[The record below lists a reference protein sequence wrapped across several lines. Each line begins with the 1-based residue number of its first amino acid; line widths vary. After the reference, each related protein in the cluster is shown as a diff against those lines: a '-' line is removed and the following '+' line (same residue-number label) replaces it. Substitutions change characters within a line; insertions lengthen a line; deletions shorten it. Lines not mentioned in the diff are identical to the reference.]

1 MTDACR
7 EKIIL
12 RFMCF
17 MDKEMKTKQVEKYIV
32 SGNPKVDVVYH
43 NLEWIVTALAGTL
56 VFIVFVMQVYRIPTG
71 SMAETLRG
79 SHFRLRCEQCG
90 HRYDYE
96 FYPRAYGLGEGAVP
110 RQNLPIIPAE
120 PRCPSCGN
128 YEDTGLRSKIDGRIY
143 TSDGKSGPARAVSRG
158 DQIFVVKC
166 IYQFFEP
173 KRWDVIVF
181 KNPVEPAINYIKR
194 LIALPGEKVEIL
206 DGDVY
211 INDEIARKPDH
222 VQNEMWMCVYDN
234 DYQPARPG
242 QTRFNRHGWKQPFEN
257 IDSAAW
263 MLNAD
268 GATVFS
274 LDGGSRDSVQELRYN
289 PAIGNDFRAAYAYDP
304 SMGYEG
310 LPVCSD
316 LMMRYYVKMDAA
328 GGAGVKLSKYGVS
341 YEGMVYADG
350 KMTLCRIENG
360 SRKVLAD
367 GVISEADK
375 AGIQLLRFANV
386 DHKLI
391 LDYGQSKLE
400 YDLGK
405 RKFDVGMDRLSP
417 PGAAILGYG
426 KLQLRHIQ
434 LMRDI
439 HYRGSDDKNVIRAYE
454 GNPLTLNADE
464 FFVCGDNSPNSYDAR
479 MWREPTKANT
489 GRSYRQGVVPRDY
502 LVGKAFFVHFPGN
515 WRFDRESWR
524 KIPYLDGALEPDG
537 IKIIYG
543 GR

>member
-1 MTDACR
+1 
-7 EKIIL
+7 
-12 RFMCF
+12 MCF
-17 MDKEMKTKQVEKYIV
+17 IYFMDGKMKTKQVEKYIV
-32 SGNPKVDVVYH
+32 SGNPTVDTIYH

-96 FYPRAYGLGEGAVP
+96 FYPRAFGLAENTVP
-110 RQNLPIIPAE
+110 RQNLVVIPAE
-120 PRCPSCGN
+120 PRCPSCGH
-128 YEDTGLRSKIDGRIY
+128 YEDTGLKSRVDGRFY
-143 TSDGKSGPARAVSRG
+143 TSEGKPAPTRAVSRG
-158 DQIFVVKC
+158 DQIFVLKC

-194 LIALPGEKVEIL
+194 LIALPGEKVEIV
-206 DGDVY
+206 DGDIY
-211 INDEIARKPDH
+211 INDEIARKPEH

-242 QTRFNRHGWKQPFEN
+242 QTRFNRHAWRQPFEN
-257 IDSAAW
+257 MDGVAW
-263 MLNAD
+263 TLNAD
-268 GATVFS
+268 GPSVFS
-274 LDGGSRDSVQELRYN
+274 LDSGSQDNLQELRYN
-289 PAIGNDFRAAYAYDP
+289 PAIGNDFRAVYAYDP
-304 SMGYEG
+304 SMGYDVQ
-310 LPVCSD
+310 PVCSD
-316 LMMRYYVKMDAA
+316 LMLQYYVKMEDAA
-328 GGAGVKLSKYGVS
+328 GIGAKLSKYGIS
-341 YEGMVYADG
+341 YEGMVRADG
-350 KMTLCRIENG
+350 RMTICRIDNG
-360 SRKVLAD
+360 SRKVLAENT
-367 GVISEADK
+367 ISETDK
-375 AGIQLLRFANV
+375 TGIQRLRFANV
-386 DHKLI
+386 DHL
-391 LDYGQSKLE
+391 LTLEYGQSKVE

-405 RKFDVGMDRLSP
+405 KKFDVGMDRLSLP
-417 PGAAILGYG
+417 VASIMGYG

-439 HYRGSDDKNVIRAYE
+439 HYTDKPTYLTDPKYGMQRAYE
-454 GNPLTLNADE
+454 GAPLTLNPDE

-479 MWREPTKANT
+479 MWREPTKANP
-489 GRSYRQGVVPRDY
+489 GQSYRQGVVPRDY

-515 WRFDRESWR
+515 WRFEKESWR
-524 KIPYLDGALEPDG
+524 KIPYLDGAPEPDG